1 MAGKTLAY
9 SNRAGFWKTR
19 YSFMASCYAFIDR
32 CLVSSPLSF
41 VSSAIWKH
49 DENENRCTFYDATY
63 TSGLSVTFNENP
75 SVNKVYKAFSLESTN
90 NVNGTNT
97 FLVNNSSSPSQVK
110 TGTAGPLQEKG
121 GIMYGHIG
129 QSQVPNGTTINLVG
143 RITRV
148 DNDEAAGIAIQSA
161 IASQPYRIVFSE
173 GGKSNLSN
181 DGISNTKFFIYNNDP
196 LADIQYFTV
205 NSSSPVDIS
214 LGYGGLPS
222 DLTLSSA
229 SNLSSNTGPGIIRLR
244 VDLESAADNSEGLT
258 AEDMYTTW
266 FNETETAG
274 GDIYSAGEYLL
285 FSVTPASINGDDLKG
300 QTADATVL
308 LGNEPYELYALNL
321 EYSPTDLDHS
331 K

>member
-1 MAGKTLAY
+1 MAGKTVAY
-9 SNRAGFWKTR
+9 SNRGGFWKTR
-19 YSFMASCYAFIDR
+19 YSFVSSCYGFIDR
-32 CLVSSPLSF
+32 CLISF
-41 VSSAIWKH
+41 ASNFTSDAVWKH

-63 TSGLSVTFNENP
+63 TSGLNVTFNENP

-90 NVNGTNT
+90 NVNGSNT
-97 FLVNNSSSPSQVK
+97 FLVNNSSSLSQVK

-121 GIMYGHIG
+121 GIMYGHVG
-129 QSQVPNGTTINLVG
+129 QSETPNGTTINLVG

-148 DNDEAAGIAIQSA
+148 DNDESAGVSLDSSVANA
-161 IASQPYRIVFSE
+161 PYRIVFSE

-214 LGYGGLPS
+214 LGYAGLPS

-229 SNLSSNTGPGIIRLR
+229 SNLFSNTEPGIIRLR
-244 VDLESAADNSEGLT
+244 VDFESAAADSEGLSP
-258 AEDMYTTW
+258 ADMYSTW
-266 FNETETAG
+266 FNETETG
-274 GDIYSAGEYLL
+274 GEDIYSGGQYLL

-308 LGNEPYELYALNL
+308 LGNQPYELYALNL

>member
-9 SNRAGFWKTR
+9 SNRGGFWKTR

-41 VSSAIWKH
+41 VSRAIWKH
-49 DENENRCTFYDATY
+49 DQNEERCTFYNATY

-90 NVNGTNT
+90 NVVGSNS
-97 FLVNNSSSPSQVK
+97 FLVNNSSSPSQLK

-121 GIMYGHIG
+121 GIMYGHVG
-129 QSQVPNGTTINLVG
+129 QSQTPNGTTINLVG

-222 DLTLSSA
+222 DLTLSSD
-229 SNLSSNTGPGIIRLR
+229 SNLFSNTEPGIIRLR
-244 VDLESAADNSEGLT
+244 VDFESAATDSEGLSP
-258 AEDMYTTW
+258 ADMYTTW

-308 LGNEPYELYALNL
+308 LGNQPYELYALNL

>member
-1 MAGKTLAY
+1 MAAKTLAY
-9 SNRAGFWKTR
+9 SNRGGFWKTR
-19 YSFMASCYAFIDR
+19 YSFMASCYGFIDR

-49 DENENRCTFYDATY
+49 DQNEERCTFYDATY

-90 NVNGTNT
+90 NVVGTNS
-97 FLVNNSSSPSQVK
+97 FLVNNSSSPSQLK

-129 QSQVPNGTTINLVG
+129 QSETPNGTSINLVG

-148 DNDEAAGIAIQSA
+148 DNDEAADVAVESSIAT
-161 IASQPYRIVFSE
+161 QPYRIVFSE

-196 LADIQYFTV
+196 ASDVQYFTV
-205 NSSSPVDIS
+205 NSTSPVDIS
-214 LGYGGLPS
+214 LGYAGLPS

-229 SNLSSNTGPGIIRLR
+229 SNLFSNTAPGLINLR
-244 VDLESAADNSEGLT
+244 VDFESAADNSEGLT
-258 AEDMYTTW
+258 AEDMYVTW
-266 FNETETAG
+266 FEETATAG
-274 GDIYSAGEYLL
+274 ADIYSAGEYLL

-308 LGNEPYELYALNL
+308 LGNQPYELYALNV